1 MGQVKSQ
8 KACPEL
14 DSGSK
19 VKSNLVFLLY
29 SLFFI
34 LSAQQLNFAQDFT
47 ASVRETTVADNERFQ
62 VSFTFSGKSINNL
75 SKFSPPAF
83 ENFMLLSGPN
93 QSTSI
98 QIINGA
104 QSASLTYTYVVQP
117 KGVGTF
123 TIGSASIVQ
132 EDNTYKSEPIKI
144 TVVKGANKPK
154 QQQKDDTQI
163 STDEIAKNLYIRT
176 IVDRTKAYKGEQVTV
191 TYKLYTRLSIAS
203 QMGVNKLPQYQGF
216 WAEELETS
224 GNIIFTTEVIEG
236 KQFRVGVL
244 KRVALFPTQT
254 GTLEVTPFELAV
266 PVQIQKQRSGK
277 TIWDDFF
284 GDPFGRSEIYE
295 FNAKSNVVKIDVQP
309 LPDGQPESFKG
320 AVGDYSFDAKLD
332 NTTTKSNEPLTL
344 NINISGS
351 GNIKL
356 IDMPEV
362 NLPNGFEK
370 YEPKI
375 NEQINRKGIV
385 SGSKSGEYLFVPRVV
400 GTREIPP
407 IEFSYFDPSK
417 KKYFTLKS
425 EPFKIDIKP
434 GDKLASTEV
443 VGKEDIRQLGEDI
456 RFLKTSFNDVKK
468 KEDYIINSTGF
479 IIAGVLPFVL
489 SLIVIGW
496 KRKYDKLHGNV
507 VLLRYQKAQKI
518 AKTRLKTAKKLMDS
532 QNHKEFYTELSSAL
546 FGYLEDKLHIPKSE
560 FTVERASDEL
570 RRKNLTEELIADL
583 KTGAEKCE
591 FVRFAPGAEKSAAM
605 QEMYDEIADVIINLE
620 KNISVGTSFRRDKLE
635 KRNAHA

>member
-1 MGQVKSQ
+1 MNAIRNQELEVRSQ
-8 KACPEL
+8 TI
-14 DSGSK
+14 SVRNSK
-19 VKSNLVFLLY
+19 YFLL
-29 SLFFI
+29 FTFI
-34 LSAQQLNFAQDFT
+34 FNLGLINQSFAQQFV
-47 ASVRETTVADNERFQ
+47 ASVEEIDARVNEPFQ
-62 VSFTFSGKSINNL
+62 VSYTFSGSSINNL
-75 SKFSPPAF
+75 SNFSPPSF
-83 ENFMLLSGPN
+83 ENFMILSGPN

-104 QSASLTYTYVVQP
+104 QSASITYSFVLQA
-117 KGVGTF
+117 KSVGTF
-123 TIGSASIVQ
+123 TIGSASISQ
-132 EDNTYKSEPIKI
+132 SGKTYKSNSLVIP
-144 TVVKGANKPK
+144 VRKGQPK
-154 QQQKDDTQI
+154 NQQQKNNNEI
-163 STDEIAKNLYIRT
+163 SEAEIAKNLYVRA
-176 IVDRTKAYKGEQVTV
+176 IVDKTKPYKGEQVTV

-216 WAEELETS
+216 WAEELETT
-224 GNIIFTTEVIEG
+224 GNINFTTEIVGG

-244 KRVALFPTQT
+244 KKVALFPTQT
-254 GTLEVTPFELAV
+254 GSLEVTPFELAV
-266 PVQIQKQRSGK
+266 PVQIQKQKSGK
-277 TIWDDFF
+277 SVWDDFF

-320 AVGDYSFDAKLD
+320 AVGDFSFEAKLN
-332 NTTTKSNEPLTL
+332 NTTVKSNEPLTL
-344 NINISGS
+344 NVNISGS

-356 IDMPEV
+356 LDMPEI

-407 IEFSYFDPSK
+407 MEFSYFNPSQ

-425 EPFKIDIKP
+425 QQFTIDIKP
-434 GDKLASTEV
+434 GDKLASTEM
-443 VGKEDIRQLGEDI
+443 VGKEDIKELGTDI
-456 RFLKTSFNDVKK
+456 RFLKTSFEDVKK
-468 KEDYIINSTGF
+468 KEEYIINSTGF
-479 IIAGVLPFVL
+479 IVAGAFPFVL

-532 QNHKEFYTELSSAL
+532 QNHKEFYTELSRAL

-560 FTVERASDEL
+560 FTIERAADEL
-570 RRKNLTEELIADL
+570 NKRNISIELTTDL
-583 KTGAEKCE
+583 KAGAEKCE
-591 FVRFAPGAEKSAAM
+591 FVRFAPGAEKSTAM
-605 QEMYDEIADVIINLE
+605 QEMYDQIANVIINLE
-620 KNISVGTSFRRDKLE
+620 KNILV
-635 KRNAHA
+635 KRNA